1 MFNFASIIVKTSV
14 KPKFI
19 HSMKRN
25 IISLLL
31 LLIATCSWAQDKNT
45 SASDEKQRIPI
56 KPIVIEGEVTGVPDG
71 TPVDL
76 GFQVNKS
83 NEYRHGNILVDTIRN
98 GKFRIEKKFIYKDLA
113 DSEDN
118 ENYMLGIINFGMPI
132 YAYHGSTVKV
142 TGTPDRDCLKWRAES
157 NHPLQKEFN
166 IYQDYKNKMLAPIKK
181 KIQEAYE
188 ADEVDDNLVEK
199 LKYEKDSI
207 YVVSLLDFMKDREC
221 NPVLTRELY
230 GTAYYAMTLGSEE
243 LSGRIRKFMS
253 EKVTEEYNDDQQIIL
268 AKRILVPSSGLLHV
282 GEKMMDFTFYDRD
295 DKVHKLSEFV
305 GKKPVILQF
314 STKGCGACHAIRPE
328 IEEFYAKHK
337 DEVEVITISMDNEK
351 TWKSDDK
358 VSWSDWNDHASGS
371 TIGAKFDIRAYP
383 SYVIISPDGV
393 IGSMLPGNNELLKYF
408 DTFQDSQAP
417 QSSAGDQ
424 AKLYSPT
431 KDFTLCDRKGKEH
444 KLSEFK
450 GKYLVL
456 MFTYKGCE
464 PCLEAMPILDGFY
477 KRNKD
482 KAEVISISL
491 DDKNVWEKGKDTVS
505 FHEWYNYTDMHYYYG
520 LETYFVIIHP
530 NGNILHMSRYRLGSF
545 FKELMEHVP
554 DEEIKNLLKQK
565 SKK

>member
-1 MFNFASIIVKTSV
+1 
-14 KPKFI
+14 
-19 HSMKRN
+19 MKRN

>member
-1 MFNFASIIVKTSV
+1 
-14 KPKFI
+14 
-19 HSMKRN
+19 MKRN

-45 SASDEKQRIPI
+45 STSDEKQRIPI

-71 TPVDL
+71 APVNF
-76 GFQVNKS
+76 GFQINNS
-83 NEYRHGNILVDTIRN
+83 LEYTHGNILVDTIRN
-98 GKFRIEKKFIYKDLA
+98 GKFRIEKKFIYKDLK

-118 ENYMLGIINFGMPI
+118 EKYLLFVNRCGLVI
-132 YAYHGSTVKV
+132 YAYQGSTVKV
-142 TGTPDRDCLKWRAES
+142 TGTPDRDGLKWRAES
-157 NHPLQKEFN
+157 NHPLQKE
-166 IYQDYKNKMLAPIKK
+166 LAEYIDHRRKSVADIKK
-181 KIQEAYE
+181 RIQEAYE
-188 ADEVDDNLVEK
+188 ADDVDDDLVQK
-199 LKYEKDSI
+199 LEREKDSI
-207 YVVSLLDFMKDREC
+207 HAVAMLDFMKNREC
-221 NPVLTRELY
+221 DDVFADQVNSISII
-230 GTAYYAMTLGSEE
+230 AYYLKNEE
-243 LSGRIRKFMS
+243 LKGKIRDLIK
-253 EKVTEEYNDDQQIIL
+253 EKVPAEYNDNPSIIQARQVL
-268 AKRILVPSSGLLHV
+268 APSSGHLHV
-282 GEKMMDFTFYDRD
+282 GDKMMDFTFYDRD

-305 GKKPVILQF
+305 GKKPVVIQF

-328 IEEFYAKHK
+328 IEDFYAKHK
-337 DEVEVITISMDNEK
+337 DEVEIITISMENEK
-351 TWKSDDK
+351 TWKSDEK
-358 VSWSDWNDHASGS
+358 VSWQDWNGHVSGS
-371 TIGAKFDIRAYP
+371 AIETKFDLSAYP
-383 SYVIISPDGV
+383 YYVIISSDGT
-393 IGSMLPGNNELLKYF
+393 ISSTFAGNVELRDYF
-408 DTFQDSQAP
+408 NTFQKPQAQ
-417 QSSAGDQ
+417 QSSAGNQ

-450 GKYLVL
+450 GKYIVL

-464 PCLEAMPILDGFY
+464 PCLEAMHILDGFY

>member
-1 MFNFASIIVKTSV
+1 
-14 KPKFI
+14 
-19 HSMKRN
+19 MKRN

-31 LLIATCSWAQDKNT
+31 LLTATCSWAQDKNT
-45 SASDEKQRIPI
+45 STSDEKQRIPI
-56 KPIVIEGEVTGVPDG
+56 KPIVIEGEVTGVPNG
-71 TPVDL
+71 TPVNF
-76 GFQVNKS
+76 GFQINNS
-83 NEYRHGNILVDTIRN
+83 LEYTHGNILVDTIKN
-98 GKFRIEKKFIYKDLA
+98 GKFRIEKKFIYKDLK

-118 ENYMLGIINFGMPI
+118 EKYLLFANRCGLVI
-132 YAYHGSTVKV
+132 YAYQGSTVKV
-142 TGTPDRDCLKWRAES
+142 TGTPDRDGLNWRAES
-157 NHPLQKEFN
+157 NHPLQKE
-166 IYQDYKNKMLAPIKK
+166 LAEYIDHRRKSVADIKK

-188 ADEVDDNLVEK
+188 ADDVDDDLVQK
-199 LKYEKDSI
+199 LEREKDSI
-207 YVVSLLDFMKDREC
+207 HAVSMLDFMKNREC
-221 NPVLTRELY
+221 DDVFADQINSISII
-230 GTAYYAMTLGSEE
+230 AYYLKNEE
-243 LSGRIRKFMS
+243 LKSKIRDFIK
-253 EKVTEEYNDDQQIIL
+253 EKVPAEYNDNPSIIQAKQVL
-268 AKRILVPSSGLLHV
+268 APSSGFLHV
-282 GEKMMDFTFYDRD
+282 GDKMMDFTFYDRD

-337 DEVEVITISMDNEK
+337 DEVEIITISMDNEK

-393 IGSMLPGNNELLKYF
+393 IGSMFPGNNELLKYF
-408 DTFQDSQAP
+408 DTFQDSQAT

-450 GKYLVL
+450 GKYIVL

-482 KAEVISISL
+482 KAEVISISM
-491 DDKNVWEKGKDTVS
+491 DDKETWKKEKSNVS
-505 FHEWYNYTDMHYYYG
+505 FHEWNESNYANDITNFYG
-520 LETYFVIIHP
+520 INTFFVIIHP

-545 FKELMEHVP
+545 LKELMEHVP
-554 DEEIKNLLKQK
+554 DKEIKTMLKNRK
-565 SKK
+565 

>member
-1 MFNFASIIVKTSV
+1 
-14 KPKFI
+14 
-19 HSMKRN
+19 MKRN

-56 KPIVIEGEVTGVPDG
+56 KPIVIEGDVKGIPDG

-132 YAYHGSTVKV
+132 YAYPGLTVKV
-142 TGTPDRDCLKWRAES
+142 TGSPDRDCLNWRAES

-199 LKYEKDSI
+199 LKNEKDSI

-230 GTAYYAMTLGSEE
+230 GTAYYAMMLGSEE

-282 GEKMMDFTFYDRD
+282 GDKMMDFTFYDRD

-337 DEVEVITISMDNEK
+337 DEVEIITISLDNEK

-393 IGSMLPGNNELLKYF
+393 IGSMFPGNNELLKYF
-408 DTFQDSQAP
+408 DTFQDSQAT

-450 GKYLVL
+450 GKYIVL

>member
-1 MFNFASIIVKTSV
+1 
-14 KPKFI
+14 
-19 HSMKRN
+19 MKRN

-56 KPIVIEGEVTGVPDG
+56 KPIVIEGDVKGIPDG

-132 YAYHGSTVKV
+132 YAYPGLTVKV
-142 TGTPDRDCLKWRAES
+142 TGTPDRDCLNWRAES
-157 NHPLQKEFN
+157 DHPLQKEFN
-166 IYQDYKNKMLAPIKK
+166 IYQDYKKKMLAPIRK

-188 ADEVDDNLVEK
+188 ADNVDDELVEK
-199 LKYEKDSI
+199 LKREKDSI

-221 NPVLTRELY
+221 NSVFAMEIY
-230 GTAYYAMTLGSEE
+230 GMAYYATMTLGSEE
-243 LSGRIRKFMS
+243 LSDRIRKFTS
-253 EKVTEEYNDDQQIIL
+253 EKVTKEYNDNPQIIH
-268 AKRILVPSSGLLHV
+268 AKRLLVPSSKHLHI
-282 GEKMMDFTFYDRD
+282 GDKMMDFTFYDRD
-295 DKVHKLSEFV
+295 DKVHKLSEFM
-305 GKKPVILQF
+305 GKKPVVIQF
-314 STKGCGACHAIRPE
+314 STKGCGPCHAVRPE

-351 TWKSDDK
+351 AWKSDEK
-358 VSWSDWNDHASGS
+358 VSWQDWNDHASGS
-371 TIGAKFDIRAYP
+371 TIGAKFPLQGYP
-383 SYVIISPDGV
+383 YYVIISSDGK
-393 IGSMLPGNNELLKYF
+393 ISSTFLGNGELLNYF
-408 DTFQDSQAP
+408 KTFQNPQTQQPSTGNQA
-417 QSSAGDQ
+417 Q
-424 AKLYSPT
+424 LYSPT
-431 KDFTLCDRKGKEH
+431 KDFTLCDRKGNEH

-456 MFTYKGCE
+456 MFTYEGCE

-482 KAEVISISL
+482 KAEVISISM
-491 DDKNVWEKGKDTVS
+491 DDKETWKKEKSNVS
-505 FHEWYNYTDMHYYYG
+505 FHEWNESNYANDITNFYG
-520 LETYFVIIHP
+520 INTFFVIIHP
-530 NGNILHMSRYRLGSF
+530 NGNILHMSRYRIGSF
-545 FKELMEHVP
+545 LKELMEHVP

>member
-1 MFNFASIIVKTSV
+1 
-14 KPKFI
+14 
-19 HSMKRN
+19 MKRN

-31 LLIATCSWAQDKNT
+31 LLTATCSWAQDKNT
-45 SASDEKQRIPI
+45 STSDEKQRIPI

-71 TPVDL
+71 APVHF
-76 GFQVNKS
+76 GFQINNS
-83 NEYRHGNILVDTIRN
+83 NEYMDGNILVDTIRN
-98 GKFRIEKKFIYKDLA
+98 GKFRIEKKFIYKDLK

-118 ENYMLGIINFGMPI
+118 EKYLLFVNRCVLVI
-132 YAYHGSTVKV
+132 YAYQGSTVKV
-142 TGTPDRDCLKWRAES
+142 TGTPDRDGLNWRAES
-157 NHPLQKEFN
+157 NHPLQKE
-166 IYQDYKNKMLAPIKK
+166 LAEYIDHRRKSVADIKK

-188 ADEVDDNLVEK
+188 ADDVDDDLVQK
-199 LKYEKDSI
+199 LEREKDSI
-207 YVVSLLDFMKDREC
+207 HAVSMLDFMKNREC
-221 NPVLTRELY
+221 DDVFADQVNSISII
-230 GTAYYAMTLGSEE
+230 AYYLKNEE
-243 LSGRIRKFMS
+243 LKSKIRDFIK
-253 EKVTEEYNDDQQIIL
+253 EKVPAEYNDNPSIIQAKQVL
-268 AKRILVPSSGLLHV
+268 APSSGFLHV
-282 GEKMMDFTFYDRD
+282 GDKMMDFTFYDRD

-305 GKKPVILQF
+305 GKKPVVIQF

-328 IEEFYAKHK
+328 IEDFYAKHK
-337 DEVEVITISMDNEK
+337 DEVEIITISMENEK
-351 TWKSDDK
+351 TWKSDEK
-358 VSWSDWNDHASGS
+358 VSWQDWNGHVSGS
-371 TIGAKFDIRAYP
+371 AIETKFDLSAYP
-383 SYVIISPDGV
+383 YYVIISSDGT
-393 IGSMLPGNNELLKYF
+393 ISSTFAGNVELRDYF
-408 DTFQDSQAP
+408 NTFQKPQAQ
-417 QSSAGDQ
+417 QSSAGNQ

-450 GKYLVL
+450 GKYIVL

>member
-1 MFNFASIIVKTSV
+1 
-14 KPKFI
+14 
-19 HSMKRN
+19 MKRN
-25 IISLLL
+25 IISFLL

-45 SASDEKQRIPI
+45 STSDEKQRIPI
-56 KPIVIEGEVTGVPDG
+56 KPIVIEGEVTGIPDG
-71 TPVDL
+71 TPIIL
-76 GFQVNKS
+76 GFQVN
-83 NEYRHGNILVDTIRN
+83 NLHGNILVDTIRN

-132 YAYHGSTVKV
+132 YAYHGSTIKV

-188 ADEVDDNLVEK
+188 ADNVDDELVEK
-199 LKYEKDSI
+199 LQKTSDSI
-207 YVVSLLDFMKDREC
+207 CIVSLLDFMKDREC

-230 GTAYYAMTLGSEE
+230 GIAYYAKTLGSEE

-268 AKRILVPSSGLLHV
+268 AKRILVPSSELLHV

-337 DEVEVITISMDNEK
+337 DEVEIITISMDNEK
-351 TWKSDDK
+351 AWKSDDK
-358 VSWSDWNDHASGS
+358 VSWQDWNDHASGS
-371 TIGAKFDIRAYP
+371 SIGAKFDIQAYP

-393 IGSMLPGNNELLKYF
+393 IGSMFPGNNELLKYF
-408 DTFQDSQAP
+408 DTFQNSQAP
-417 QSSAGDQ
+417 QSSTDEQ
-424 AKLYSPT
+424 TQSNSQT
-431 KDFTLCDRKGKEH
+431 KDFTLYDRKGKVH

-450 GKYLVL
+450 GKYIVL
-456 MFTYKGCE
+456 MFTVQGSK
-464 PCLEAMPILDGFY
+464 PCLEAKPILDGFY
-477 KRNKD
+477 KRHKD
-482 KAEVISISL
+482 KVEVIAISADGKRDWL
-491 DDKNVWEKGKDTVS
+491 KEKSTVS
-505 FHEWYNYTDMHYYYG
+505 FHEWNDYNYALELSEYYG
-520 LETYFVIIHP
+520 MKTSFVIIHP
-530 NGNILHMSRYRLGSF
+530 NGNIINKSQGRLGPF
-545 FKELMEHVP
+545 FKELIEHVP
-554 DEEIKNLLKQK
+554 DTEIENMLKNRK
-565 SKK
+565 

>member
-1 MFNFASIIVKTSV
+1 MLT
-14 KPKFI
+14 
-19 HSMKRN
+19 
-25 IISLLL
+25 
-31 LLIATCSWAQDKNT
+31 ATCSWAQDKNT

-56 KPIVIEGEVTGVPDG
+56 KPIVIEGEVTGIPDG
-71 TPVDL
+71 TPIIL
-76 GFQVNKS
+76 GFQVNNS
-83 NEYRHGNILVDTIRN
+83 NEYTHGNILVDTIRN

-199 LKYEKDSI
+199 LKNEKDSI

-243 LSGRIRKFMS
+243 LSERIRKFMS

-282 GEKMMDFTFYDRD
+282 GDKMMDFTFYDRD
-295 DKVHKLSEFV
+295 DKVHKLSEFM
-305 GKKPVILQF
+305 GKKPVVIQF

-328 IEEFYAKHK
+328 IEDFYAKHK
-337 DEVEVITISMDNEK
+337 DEVEIITISMENEK
-351 TWKSDDK
+351 TWKSDEK
-358 VSWSDWNDHASGS
+358 VSWQDWNGHVSGS
-371 TIGAKFDIRAYP
+371 AIETKFDLSAYP
-383 SYVIISPDGV
+383 YYVIISSDGT
-393 IGSMLPGNNELLKYF
+393 ISSTFAGNVELRDYF
-408 DTFQDSQAP
+408 NTFQKPQAQ
-417 QSSAGDQ
+417 QSSAGNQ
-424 AKLYSPT
+424 AQLYSPT

-450 GKYLVL
+450 GKYIVL

>member
-1 MFNFASIIVKTSV
+1 
-14 KPKFI
+14 
-19 HSMKRN
+19 MKQK
-25 IISLLL
+25 IISILL
-31 LLIATCSWAQDKNT
+31 LLIATYSWAQDKST

-56 KPIVIEGEVTGVPDG
+56 KPIVIEGEVTGVPNG
-71 TPVDL
+71 TPVNF
-76 GFQVNKS
+76 GFQINNS
-83 NEYRHGNILVDTIRN
+83 LEYTHGNILVDTIKN
-98 GKFRIEKKFIYKDLA
+98 GKFRIEKKFIYKDLK

-118 ENYMLGIINFGMPI
+118 EKYLLFANRCGLVI
-132 YAYHGSTVKV
+132 YAYQGSTVKV
-142 TGTPDRDCLKWRAES
+142 TGTPDRDGLNGRAES
-157 NHPLQKEFN
+157 NHPLQKE
-166 IYQDYKNKMLAPIKK
+166 LAEYIDHRRKSVADIKK

-188 ADEVDDNLVEK
+188 ADDVDDDLVQK
-199 LKYEKDSI
+199 LEREKDSI
-207 YVVSLLDFMKDREC
+207 HAVSMLDFMKNREC
-221 NPVLTRELY
+221 DDVFADQINSISII
-230 GTAYYAMTLGSEE
+230 AYYLKNEE
-243 LSGRIRKFMS
+243 LKSKIRDFIK
-253 EKVTEEYNDDQQIIL
+253 EKVPAEYNDNPSIIQAKQVL
-268 AKRILVPSSGLLHV
+268 APSSGFLHV
-282 GEKMMDFTFYDRD
+282 GDKMMDFTFYDRD
-295 DKVHKLSEFV
+295 NKVHKLSEFV
-305 GKKPVILQF
+305 GKKPVVIQF

-328 IEEFYAKHK
+328 IEDFYAKHK
-337 DEVEVITISMDNEK
+337 DEVEIITISMENEK
-351 TWKSDDK
+351 TWKSDEK
-358 VSWSDWNDHASGS
+358 VSWQDWNGHVSGS
-371 TIGAKFDIRAYP
+371 AIETKFDLSAYP
-383 SYVIISPDGV
+383 YYVIISSDGT
-393 IGSMLPGNNELLKYF
+393 ISSTFAGNVELRDYF
-408 DTFQDSQAP
+408 NTFQKPQAQ
-417 QSSAGDQ
+417 QSSAGNQ
-424 AKLYSPT
+424 AQLYSPT

-450 GKYLVL
+450 GKYIVL